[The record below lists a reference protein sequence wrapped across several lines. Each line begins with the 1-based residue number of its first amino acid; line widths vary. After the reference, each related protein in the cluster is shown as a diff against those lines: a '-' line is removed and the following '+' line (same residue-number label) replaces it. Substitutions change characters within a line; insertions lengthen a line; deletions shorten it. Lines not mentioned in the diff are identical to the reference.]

1 MAYWA
6 RRNVWPFGVPLHA
19 ATWAQMILLTES
31 VIPEEARAEAPL
43 PKALADAWRERFN
56 FAGRE
61 EKGEEGD

>member
-1 MAYWA
+1 
-6 RRNVWPFGVPLHA
+6 
-19 ATWAQMILLTES
+19 MILLTES